1 MMAEKQQLF
10 FFLVQDCS
18 VLQRWCAR
26 RSDLCVVGGGGAD
39 AEGLGPDDGGHRAQ
53 PGGHGPHRHHCQ
65 LHAERAVP
73 PEGHSGCH
81 HTAHHRVIP
90 LLKKEKKSI

>member
-1 MMAEKQQLF
+1 M
-10 FFLVQDCS
+10 
-18 VLQRWCAR
+18 
-26 RSDLCVVGGGGAD
+26 GGGGAD

-53 PGGHGPHRHHCQ
+53 PGGHGPDCYHCQ

-81 HTAHHRVIP
+81 DTAHYRVIP
-90 LLKKEKKSI
+90 LLHLFQFILEGSSCIANKLLLLVS